1 MEKTKPHKSN
11 IGSNHQSLRYAY
23 QIFTSAYALKEE
35 IMENQLENV
44 LQRMDRW
51 SDRFYKL
58 KLELLE
64 LEKEFSHI
72 ESELVAI
79 QKTMEAKP

>member
-1 MEKTKPHKSN
+1 
-11 IGSNHQSLRYAY
+11 
-23 QIFTSAYALKEE
+23 
-35 IMENQLENV
+35 MENQIENV
-44 LQRMDRW
+44 LQK

-79 QKTMEAKP
+79 QTMEAKP

>member
-1 MEKTKPHKSN
+1 
-11 IGSNHQSLRYAY
+11 
-23 QIFTSAYALKEE
+23 
-35 IMENQLENV
+35 MENQVEKI

-64 LEKEFSHI
+64 LEQEFSGI

>member
-1 MEKTKPHKSN
+1 M
-11 IGSNHQSLRYAY
+11 IYAY

-35 IMENQLENV
+35 IMENQVENI

-51 SDRFYKL
+51 SDRFHKV

>member
-1 MEKTKPHKSN
+1 
-11 IGSNHQSLRYAY
+11 
-23 QIFTSAYALKEE
+23 
-35 IMENQLENV
+35 MENQLENV
-44 LQRMDRW
+44 LQKMDRW
-51 SDRFYKL
+51 SDRFYKC

-64 LEKEFSHI
+64 LEQEFSRI

>member
-1 MEKTKPHKSN
+1 
-11 IGSNHQSLRYAY
+11 
-23 QIFTSAYALKEE
+23 
-35 IMENQLENV
+35 MENQLENV